1 MIALESS
8 LNDDSNARLLLLLI
22 DAIMHVDIKS
32 LVCVCVKGGIDNERQ
47 GVWKMSNEGDEHA
60 AANVR
65 LMHKHKSIPNAG
77 AAKNCKSIYDVIP

>member
-47 GVWKMSNEGDEHA
+47 GVWKMSNEGDDEHA

-65 LMHKHKSIPNAG
+65 LL
-77 AAKNCKSIYDVIP
+77 